1 MSSVR
6 GSPLASTGTNS
17 TLGSPLPST
26 GTGPRLGTYYS
37 GNGSLYFVITDGSNG
52 FTQVKFD
59 QIDYRFT
66 YSVTGPY
73 TLQINYTGPGFVGNF
88 TYDQNSITSINDPRA
103 GPSRKHNYISSKTS
117 LQTATDNL
125 VGVSPSPVPS
135 PSPSPR
141 LSPSPVPS
149 PSPSPRLSPSPVP
162 SPSPSPRLS
171 PSPVPSPS
179 PSPRLSPSPVPSP
192 SPAPPGMYYDQNY
205 PVAFKIAATGVTQVD
220 VSGSNPRS
228 LGPEMPYT
236 FDSSL
241 GLFRV
246 PMNGILFR
254 VSGDTMTIV
263 DDTGH
268 VVVTLIRDRPRPSPS
283 PSPRLSPSPV
293 PSPSPSPR
301 LSPSPVPSPSPA
313 PPGMYYDQNYPV
325 AFKITA
331 TGVTQ
336 FDVSGSSPR
345 SLGPEMPYTFDSSL
359 GSFRV
364 PMNGILFRVSG
375 DNMSFVDETG
385 HVAVTFIRDRPRR

>member
-1 MSSVR
+1 
-6 GSPLASTGTNS
+6 
-17 TLGSPLPST
+17 
-26 GTGPRLGTYYS
+26 
-37 GNGSLYFVITDGSNG
+37 
-52 FTQVKFD
+52 
-59 QIDYRFT
+59 
-66 YSVTGPY
+66 
-73 TLQINYTGPGFVGNF
+73 
-88 TYDQNSITSINDPRA
+88 
-103 GPSRKHNYISSKTS
+103 
-117 LQTATDNL
+117 
-125 VGVSPSPVPS
+125 
-135 PSPSPR
+135 
-141 LSPSPVPS
+141 
-149 PSPSPRLSPSPVP
+149 
-162 SPSPSPRLS
+162 
-171 PSPVPSPS
+171 
-179 PSPRLSPSPVPSP
+179 
-192 SPAPPGMYYDQNY
+192 
-205 PVAFKIAATGVTQVD
+205 
-220 VSGSNPRS
+220 
-228 LGPEMPYT
+228 
-236 FDSSL
+236 
-241 GLFRV
+241 
-246 PMNGILFR
+246 MNGILFR

-325 AFKITA
+325 AFKIAA

-336 FDVSGSSPR
+336 VDVSGSNPR